1 MAVKHIFLSVILA
14 TSVGQAAVDRLTAEP
29 YPNRPVTIVVGFNP
43 GGGIDV
49 ITRVIAHRLGAALRR
64 NIVVE
69 NRPGANSAIAA
80 TYVARAAPDGHTLIT
95 GGGFYWANPSLMRNL
110 SYDPVADFAPIS
122 KIGVFPYML
131 VVHPQVPAKSVAELV
146 AYAKANPGKLSFATS
161 SSSGIVSGETFRRWA
176 DIDVN
181 HVPYKSSPPAIN
193 DVLGGRVSM
202 MFVDVSTALPHL
214 RAETLRGLAVTT
226 IERSALLPELPS
238 LHELGLTGLDVAS
251 RDGIWA
257 PAHTPNEIVARINGE
272 VRRIID
278 DPEIKAQFA
287 AIGFE
292 ASSSTPEEMATHAKN
307 QLVNWS
313 RMMKE
318 AGIEPQ

>member
-1 MAVKHIFLSVILA
+1 
-14 TSVGQAAVDRLTAEP
+14 
-29 YPNRPVTIVVGFNP
+29 
-43 GGGIDV
+43 
-49 ITRVIAHRLGAALRR
+49 
-64 NIVVE
+64 
-69 NRPGANSAIAA
+69 
-80 TYVARAAPDGHTLIT
+80 
-95 GGGFYWANPSLMRNL
+95 
-110 SYDPVADFAPIS
+110 
-122 KIGVFPYML
+122 
-131 VVHPQVPAKSVAELV
+131 
-146 AYAKANPGKLSFATS
+146 
-161 SSSGIVSGETFRRWA
+161 
-176 DIDVN
+176 
-181 HVPYKSSPPAIN
+181 
-193 DVLGGRVSM
+193 
-202 MFVDVSTALPHL
+202 
-214 RAETLRGLAVTT
+214 
-226 IERSALLPELPS
+226 
-238 LHELGLTGLDVAS
+238 VAS